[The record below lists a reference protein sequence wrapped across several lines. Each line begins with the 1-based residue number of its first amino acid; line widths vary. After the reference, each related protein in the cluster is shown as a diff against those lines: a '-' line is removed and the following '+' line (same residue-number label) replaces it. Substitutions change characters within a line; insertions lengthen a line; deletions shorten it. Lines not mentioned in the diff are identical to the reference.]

1 MLTIASF
8 ISHLKM
14 YQYISNIGLSPS
26 PNAHAHIHYFM
37 CSSVSSSAICVYVF
51 SSSALP
57 QMISSLHDE
66 IRELKQTVQNQ
77 DCTISTKNL
86 EIQSLQE
93 QLDLQRRYSLT
104 HSLPHDMKHRA
115 EGIYII
121 RLVII
126 KLKLIMV
133 PSTLLGSL
141 L

>member
-104 HSLPHDMKHRA
+104 HSLPHGMKHRA

-133 PSTLLGSL
+133 PSTLLRSL